1 LAVLAA
7 AFLSPAALAADL
19 WTKAPPYMPQA
30 FPLWAGFYA
39 GLNVGGS
46 WATAETPFSS
56 SNLSGLLGGGQLGY
70 NWQTGQ
76 GVLGIEGD
84 FQASTQGTSS
94 NGVIGGIP
102 FTVDQ
107 KLPWFA
113 TFRGRLGYGLGS
125 WLLYV
130 TGGAGWMNYQM
141 DVTALGGSVGDHTMK

>member
-1 LAVLAA
+1 MRKRASLLAVLAA
-7 AFLSPAALAADL
+7 AFLSSAALAADL
-19 WTKAPPYMPQA
+19 WTKAPPYLAP
-30 FPLWAGFYA
+30 PPWAGFYA
-39 GLNVGGS
+39 GLNAGGS

-70 NWQTGQ
+70 NWQAGQ
-76 GVLGIEGD
+76 VVFGVEGD
-84 FQASTQGTSS
+84 FQASTQSTSS
-94 NGVIGGIP
+94 NGAIGGIP

-130 TGGAGWMNYQM
+130 TGGAGGV
-141 DVTALGGSVGDHTMK
+141 DSHLSFSPPSL